1 MMLEESKDT
10 QEQVILSDILSCLE
24 NGNTLY
30 ESLSSTELFP
40 SYFIQ
45 MVRIGEKT
53 GKLDDVFSSLAS
65 HYQREDTIKHSI
77 RHALTY
83 PLLMTAMMILA
94 VLVIFLFYFGKQ
106 IIYHLPYTKNIYE
119 KIAACR
125 FSSAMALAL
134 SSGLNPDLSMELV
147 LDLNEDPYF
156 AKKLELCK
164 ASVTERM
171 DLSKALV
178 SSGIFSGLYARMAFI
193 GSKSGSLA
201 QSMTQI
207 TESYQEEIDAKI
219 NEMLSIIEPTLVVV
233 LSLIVGVILL
243 SVMFPLIGIMS
254 SL

>member
-1 MMLEESKDT
+1 MLEESKDT

-83 PLLMTAMMILA
+83 PLLMTAMLILA

-119 KIAACR
+119 KNRCMSFFQCYGFGTQQRI
-125 FSSAMALAL
+125 
-134 SSGLNPDLSMELV
+134 
-147 LDLNEDPYF
+147 
-156 AKKLELCK
+156 
-164 ASVTERM
+164 
-171 DLSKALV
+171 
-178 SSGIFSGLYARMAFI
+178 
-193 GSKSGSLA
+193 KSGSLA